1 MKLFLRLNFSLL
13 LFSLFLMAG
22 CDKEVA
28 FKNPADVVFDVG
40 MNPQGI
46 GASDDLTF
54 SDGYVILDNFTV
66 IGERAVGEDFEFSR
80 TFPNGLKIPFYNNL
94 TFEDLSF
101 ELPEGAYTNLKVRF
115 ETKRSNV
122 PSTFVEGNY
131 DYNNPLKRSSTVHLA
146 WNTAKI
152 FEMAVLSSTGSNSFT
167 LSETK
172 KERAQIIFQPKRWF
186 ANVTELMLENA
197 TFVTDASQAQTMT
210 IDQVTNTAI
219 FIELDSE
226 IGVELTCTL

>member
-1 MKLFLRLNFSLL
+1 MKLLLRLKFSLL
-13 LFSLFLMAG
+13 LFSLFLMTG

-40 MNPQGI
+40 MTPQGI

-54 SDGYVILDNFTV
+54 SDGYVILHYFTV

-122 PSTFVEGNY
+122 PSVFVEGNY

-152 FEMAVLSSTGSNSFT
+152 FEMSVLSPTGSSSFT

-172 KERAQIIFQPKRWF
+172 KELAQIIFQPKRWF

-197 TFVTDASQAQTMT
+197 TFVTDPSQAQTMT